1 MSILYAENGDCEGIC
16 KQITLRDYIPECK
29 NSFEEEELEADYDKI
44 MHGSISK
51 SDGYRYYI
59 VTYTADRGEIA
70 NIEMLLLDKDF
81 AEVDKISL
89 MEYVNPD
96 FATLTAS
103 QYKNKEVE
111 DSEKESVSKSVLLKL
126 KPGVRPALRAMEEE
140 A

>member
-1 MSILYAENGDCEGIC
+1 
-16 KQITLRDYIPECK
+16 
-29 NSFEEEELEADYDKI
+29 

-51 SDGYRYYI
+51 SDGYRHYI